1 MYLYGAGGHCKAII
15 DIIVSDLKLN
25 VSGIYDHSKKLEHIL
40 GYPIT
45 HTHVEKL
52 NHPPNDH
59 FHICIGDNA
68 TREAISKILDVNY
81 PVLTHP
87 TSFVSTLSVIGE
99 GTSIMPLT
107 SINAASEIGKHC
119 IINAGAIIGHD
130 VIIGD
135 YSHIAPNSSVAGFVT
150 MEKGV
155 HFGIGASVIQGVHI
169 GKWAVIGAGAVV
181 IKDVPD
187 YAVVVGNPG
196 RVIKFV
202 EKHKTYTP

>member
-1 MYLYGAGGHCKAII
+1 MYLFGAGGHCKAII
-15 DIIVSDLKLN
+15 DMIVSDLKLN
-25 VSGIYDHSKKLEHIL
+25 ISGIYDDSKIIENIL

-45 HTHVEKL
+45 QIQKL
-52 NHPPNDH
+52 KHSPDDD

-68 TREAISKILDVNY
+68 ARETISNSLNVNY
-81 PVLTHP
+81 PILTHP
-87 TSFVSTLSVIGE
+87 TSFVSTLSTIVE
-99 GTSIMPLT
+99 GTSIMPLA
-107 SINAASEIGKHC
+107 SIKAASEIGKHC

-135 YSHIAPNSSVAGFVT
+135 YSHIAPNSSVAGYVT
-150 MEKGV
+150 IGKGV
-155 HFGIGASVIQGVHI
+155 HFGIGASVIQGINI

-187 YAVVVGNPG
+187 YGVVVGNPG
-196 RVIKFV
+196 RVIKFA